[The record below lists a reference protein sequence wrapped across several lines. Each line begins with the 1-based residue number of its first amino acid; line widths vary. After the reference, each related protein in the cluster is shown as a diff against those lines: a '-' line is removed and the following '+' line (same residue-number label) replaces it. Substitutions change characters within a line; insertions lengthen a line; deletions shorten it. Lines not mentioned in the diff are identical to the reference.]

1 MTEPTDADRPGHP
14 DPGHPVVDFYW
25 RPGCGFC
32 WNLKRKLHKA
42 GVAMAEH
49 NIWEDPDAA
58 AVVRGAAR
66 GNETVPTV
74 GLGGEYLVNPTAA
87 QVQALV
93 GRHGPG
99 APGR

>member
-1 MTEPTDADRPGHP
+1 MSEPTDTQGVDGPAP
-14 DPGHPVVDFYW
+14 DGVDFYW

-32 WNLKRKLHKA
+32 WSLKRKLGKA
-42 GVAMAEH
+42 GVAVVEH

-58 AVVRGAAR
+58 AVVRAAAR

-87 QVQALV
+87 QVVALV
-93 GRHGPG
+93 ERH
-99 APGR
+99 APGLLGR